1 MALIAPQRADAD
13 GVTLTYSAASASDT
27 FAPVQGGVLLY
38 RTSGTGSTLT
48 LVVPGNDE
56 HDQARPDVS
65 VVLASTAAAAI
76 ALRPFVDNADTSGLV
91 TVTST
96 SQTGL
101 TVAYVVVP

>member
-13 GVTLTYSAASASDT
+13 GTTITYAAASASDT
-27 FAPVQGGVLLY
+27 FAPVRGGVLLY

-48 LVVPGNDE
+48 LVVPGSD
-56 HDQARPDVS
+56 DRGQAKPDPAI
-65 VVLASTAAAAI
+65 VLGATVAVAIDAAKYVDAAGST
-76 ALRPFVDNADTSGLV
+76 GLV

-101 TVAYVVVP
+101 TVAYVVA